1 MALFSHNVNKIS
13 GLRFIADALELQSGI
28 GRQHLM
34 KQPFMISHDEINRHY
49 DKVDEIIKLL
59 LSHNQSISVE
69 VDSVHKIEDLK
80 HALSEIHD
88 ISGTLNAL
96 QSGMVLDDI
105 GLFEIKRFA
114 LITKRISDILF
125 VLNLSIIKFSGLED
139 VLRILDPEKQDAP
152 HFYIYDSYSNKLSD
166 LRKQYNHHTKLALE
180 GDKAGESKQ
189 SLLDRAEELRIQCQD
204 EEDIIRHELSKKL
217 KNFGI
222 NLMENLSQVADLDL
236 YVAKANLSIS
246 LNLCRPI
253 IADRGSKSITKGLFN
268 PEVSS
273 VLKLKNKLFQPVD
286 IEISKNP
293 SVITGANMAGKTV
306 LLKTIALSQYLFQ
319 YGFHIPAASA
329 EMVVVDKIITVLED
343 EQSELKGLSSFAA
356 EMLKINSIL
365 HASKSGINILALI
378 DEPARTTNPQEGL
391 AIVNAIIHELVKYN
405 TRSLITTHY
414 SGIKPNVRHLRVA
427 GLKTE
432 FLSEVA
438 SVETINDY
446 MDYSI
451 IELDS
456 NEKKDAPHEA
466 LKIAKIIGVDE
477 DMLKLAENYLKELN

>member
-13 GLRFIADALELQSGI
+13 GLRFIAEALELQSGI

-34 KQPFMISHDEINRHY
+34 KQPFMTLHDEISRHY
-49 DKVDEIIKLL
+49 DKVDEIINLL
-59 LSHNQSISVE
+59 ISHNQSVSDKG
-69 VDSVHKIEDLK
+69 DSLQKIEDIK
-80 HALSEIHD
+80 HALSEVHD
-88 ISGTLNAL
+88 ISGTLSAL

-105 GLFEIKRFA
+105 GLFEVKRFA
-114 LITKRISDILF
+114 LITKRISDYLYE
-125 VLNLSIIKFSGLED
+125 LNSAIIKFSDTEN
-139 VLRILDPEKQDAP
+139 VLRILDPERQNAP
-152 HFYIYDSYSNKLSD
+152 HFYIYDSYSNKLQD
-166 LRKQYNHHTKLALE
+166 LRRQYNQHTKLALE
-180 GDKAGESKQ
+180 GNQAGESKQ
-189 SLLDRAEELRIQCQD
+189 FLLDKAEELRIRCQD
-204 EEDIIRHELSKKL
+204 EEDIIRQDLSKKL
-217 KNFGI
+217 RSFSVA
-222 NLMENLSQVADLDL
+222 LMDNLSQVADLDL
-236 YVAKANLSIS
+236 YIAKADLALS
-246 LNLCRPI
+246 LNLCRPT
-253 IADRGSKSITKGLFN
+253 IADKGNNTIVKGLFN
-268 PEVSS
+268 PGVSS
-273 VLKLKNKLFQPVD
+273 VLKVKNKLFQPVD
-286 IEISKNP
+286 IEISKSP

-319 YGFHIPAASA
+319 YGFHIPASSA

-356 EMLKINSIL
+356 EMLKINNIL
-365 HASKSGINILALI
+365 NTSKSGTNILALI

-391 AIVNAIIHELVKYN
+391 AIVNAIIEQLARYK

-432 FLSEVA
+432 LLNEVA

-451 IELDS
+451 IELDE
-456 NEKKDAPHEA
+456 NERKDAPHEA

-477 DMLKLAENYLKELN
+477 DMLKLAEKYLKET